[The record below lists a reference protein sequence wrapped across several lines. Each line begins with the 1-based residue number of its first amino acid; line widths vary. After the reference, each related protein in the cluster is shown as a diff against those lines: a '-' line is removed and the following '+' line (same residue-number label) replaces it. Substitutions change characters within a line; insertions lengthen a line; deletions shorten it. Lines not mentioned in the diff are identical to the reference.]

1 MIAYRS
7 LSKHASLLNFCL
19 FKQKLQFLQQ
29 TYVMYKK
36 YTTPLPYCWKWGSRK
51 TYRDGPANKT
61 HGKNV
66 LPVYGA
72 GLGTHDAV
80 VH

>member
-1 MIAYRS
+1 
-7 LSKHASLLNFCL
+7 
-19 FKQKLQFLQQ
+19 
-29 TYVMYKK
+29 MYKK